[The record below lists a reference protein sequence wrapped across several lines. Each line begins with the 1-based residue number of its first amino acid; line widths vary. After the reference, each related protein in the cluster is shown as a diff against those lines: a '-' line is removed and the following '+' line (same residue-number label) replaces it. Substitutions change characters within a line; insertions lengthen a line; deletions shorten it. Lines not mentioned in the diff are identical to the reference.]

1 MSRTCADRTTTKVL
15 TCPECGR
22 DVMEAVSDG
31 EMTNFRCVG
40 CGMCWH
46 IELGW
51 VNRVDP
57 ATCPGCEHRSEC
69 MAASDDA
76 PANDRH
82 VGEQPS

>member
-1 MSRTCADRTTTKVL
+1 
-15 TCPECGR
+15 
-22 DVMEAVSDG
+22 MEAVSDG

-57 ATCPGCEHRSEC
+57 ATCPGCEHRAEC
-69 MAASDDA
+69 MAASERRTVNRQTIDTSGNNLHDETQRG
-76 PANDRH
+76 N
-82 VGEQPS
+82 